1 MAEGPPERGG
11 RAPVL
16 RLRQGVDGRPAREN
30 FGFRD
35 SGVSPGGPNWPR
47 VAAALPTFAAPE
59 QPQILKSSAMR
70 GLFFFVWRRCV
81 MLVGGWRRRRENPGA
96 HGQAQVPCFLNSRGD
111 LGSAN
116 AALRLWQQ
124 RFCSCFRNGKWGL
137 LAPRCWL
144 RCAALRPGRAR
155 GGNFGF

>member
-1 MAEGPPERGG
+1 MIRRWPCQGATARRRAFRPP
-11 RAPVL
+11 
-16 RLRQGVDGRPAREN
+16 REEL
-30 FGFRD
+30 FFGGFRR
-35 SGVSPGGPNWPR
+35 SGVCPGGPNWPR
-47 VAAALPTFAAPE
+47 VAAALPTFAASE
-59 QPQILKSSAMR
+59 QPPILKSCRHAR
-70 GLFFFVWRRCV
+70 FIFVWRRCV

-124 RFCSCFRNGKWGL
+124 RLCSCFRNGKWGL

>member
-1 MAEGPPERGG
+1 MELNEPLP
-11 RAPVL
+11 
-16 RLRQGVDGRPAREN
+16 QY
-30 FGFRD
+30 FRD
-35 SGVSPGGPNWPR
+35 VTCGKALCASP
-47 VAAALPTFAAPE
+47 
-59 QPQILKSSAMR
+59 I
-70 GLFFFVWRRCV
+70 VWRRCV

-144 RCAALRPGRAR
+144 RCAAIRPGRAR